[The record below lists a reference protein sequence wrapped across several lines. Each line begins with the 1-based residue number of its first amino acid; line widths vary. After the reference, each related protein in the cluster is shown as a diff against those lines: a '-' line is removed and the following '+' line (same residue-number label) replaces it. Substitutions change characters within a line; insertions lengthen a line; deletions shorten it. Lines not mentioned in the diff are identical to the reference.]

1 MASTIDK
8 SIDFLQDH
16 ATTALGTATA
26 LANRIGSFVPA
37 PQSVSFSYSPK
48 KPNLQPPPSFGDLL
62 PADTSPSRN

>member
-1 MASTIDK
+1 MASTIDN
-8 SIDFLQDH
+8 SMRFLQKH
-16 ATTALGTATA
+16 AEKALGTATA

-37 PQSVSFSYSPK
+37 PTSISFSYSPN